1 MVYFQKIII
10 KSNRVLDRIYW
21 SQHDDKLYLDKETNF
36 YRKFNHYTHDQV
48 SLYFNDTYDTYTCNF
63 QIGPKYNATLELLI
77 QFYDNDDNEDN
88 YNLFINGQCIF

>member
-21 SQHDDKLYLDKETNF
+21 TQHDDKLYLDKETNF
-36 YRKFNHYTHDQV
+36 YRKFNHYTHEQV

-63 QIGPKYNATLELLI
+63 QIGPEYNATLELLI
-77 QFYDNDDNEDN
+77 QFYDNEDN
-88 YNLFINGQCIF
+88 YNLFINRQCIF